1 MVTVPVC
8 STDWPA
14 KSLLVGTS
22 VQVPFMA
29 RWSAAM
35 AEHPKSRVVKTAAVM
50 VVEYVLM
57 ITFQG
62 YCFQRK
68 RARETLRVQPD
79 SNGPRSRLTQCHGRW
94 LQLAAAL
101 LVASL
106 VRFIVFVLF
115 EVPLLAVVEAAR
127 MVTAAFA
134 HTLLVCFVLRVILF
148 VLLLLLLFAVLRKW
162 SRHGR
167 CSPYPDT
174 DTHRYRQSPDTVF
187 QIRIHR
193 KVVPSSWKEH
203 AGGRWGGCGPP
214 LEERHGPALVFL
226 YYSSR

>member
-1 MVTVPVC
+1 
-8 STDWPA
+8 
-14 KSLLVGTS
+14 
-22 VQVPFMA
+22 MA

-35 AEHPKSRVVKTAAVM
+35 AEHAKSKVVKTAAVM

-62 YCFQRK
+62 LLFSTEAGPRNTGK
-68 RARETLRVQPD
+68 QPD
-79 SNGPRSRLTQCHGRW
+79 SHGPLWRLAHCSGRR

-148 VLLLLLLFAVLRKW
+148 VLLLLLLLFAVLGKW

-167 CSPYPDT
+167 CSPNA
-174 DTHRYRQSPDTVF
+174 DTHTHHYRQSPDTVF
-187 QIRIHR
+187 QIRVH
-193 KVVPSSWKEH
+193 KKFVPSSWKEH
-203 AGGRWGGCGPP
+203 AGGRSGGCGPRP
-214 LEERHGPALVFL
+214 GGGAPRPGPSMFVLFISLAPPG
-226 YYSSR
+226 

>member
-1 MVTVPVC
+1 M
-8 STDWPA
+8 
-14 KSLLVGTS
+14 
-22 VQVPFMA
+22 
-29 RWSAAM
+29 
-35 AEHPKSRVVKTAAVM
+35 
-50 VVEYVLM
+50 
-57 ITFQG
+57 
-62 YCFQRK
+62 
-68 RARETLRVQPD
+68 QPD
-79 SNGPRSRLTQCHGRW
+79 SNGPLSRLTYCRGGW
-94 LQLAAAL
+94 LQLAPAL

-106 VRFIVFVLF
+106 VGFVVFVLF
-115 EVPLLAVVEAAR
+115 EVPLLAVVQVAR
-127 MVTAAFA
+127 MVIAAFA

-148 VLLLLLLFAVLRKW
+148 VLLLLFVVLGKW

-167 CSPYPDT
+167 CGPYPDT
-174 DTHRYRQSPDTVF
+174 HTYHYRQSPDTVT

>member
-8 STDWPA
+8 TTDWPA

-35 AEHPKSRVVKTAAVM
+35 AEHVKSRVVKTAAVM
-50 VVEYVLM
+50 VVEYVLI

-62 YCFQRK
+62 LLFSTE
-68 RARETLRVQPD
+68 A
-79 SNGPRSRLTQCHGRW
+79 GPRNTACAARFEGPAFPANSVSWST
-94 LQLAAAL
+94 LQLGAAL

-106 VRFIVFVLF
+106 VRFPVHVFLKAPV
-115 EVPLLAVVEAAR
+115 LAVVQAAR

-148 VLLLLLLFAVLRKW
+148 VLLLLFAVLR

-167 CSPYPDT
+167 CSPYADAHTHHYSQNPD
-174 DTHRYRQSPDTVF
+174 
-187 QIRIHR
+187 
-193 KVVPSSWKEH
+193 
-203 AGGRWGGCGPP
+203 
-214 LEERHGPALVFL
+214 
-226 YYSSR
+226 

>member
-1 MVTVPVC
+1 MMPCRSSMVTGPVC
-8 STDWPA
+8 STDCPA

-35 AEHPKSRVVKTAAVM
+35 AEQAKSRVVKTAAAM

-79 SNGPRSRLTQCHGRW
+79 SKGPRSRLTQCRDRW

-106 VRFIVFVLF
+106 VRFPVYVFLK
-115 EVPLLAVVEAAR
+115 EPVPAVVQAAR

-134 HTLLVCFVLRVILF
+134 HTLLVCFVSRVILF
-148 VLLLLLLFAVLRKW
+148 VLLLLLLLFAVLR

-167 CSPYPDT
+167 CSPYA
-174 DTHRYRQSPDTVF
+174 DTHTHHYSQHPSRVF

-193 KVVPSSWKEH
+193 KFVPSS
-203 AGGRWGGCGPP
+203 
-214 LEERHGPALVFL
+214 
-226 YYSSR
+226 